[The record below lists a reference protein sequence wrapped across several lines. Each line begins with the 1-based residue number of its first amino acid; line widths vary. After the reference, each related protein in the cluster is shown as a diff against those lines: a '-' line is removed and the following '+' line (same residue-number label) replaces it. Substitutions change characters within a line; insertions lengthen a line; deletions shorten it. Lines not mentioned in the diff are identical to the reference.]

1 MKLTRGRSLSL
12 LVVLLLILD
21 QVVKILVKTHMK
33 IGESIHVFG
42 DWFQILFV
50 ENEGMAF
57 GMSWGPTTGKYILTA
72 FRIVFSIVL
81 VYYIWK
87 LNKKKVKTGVLVGL
101 TLVFAGAVGNILDCL
116 FYGQLFS
123 ASTYNSVATAFP
135 EAGGYAPLMLGKVVV
150 MLYFPIINT
159 VWPDWMPFCGGDRFV
174 FFSPIFNIADS
185 YVTIAVFYLL
195 IFERKALK
203 QWLK

>member
-1 MKLTRGRSLSL
+1 MKLTRGRALSL
-12 LVVLLLILD
+12 LVIFLLILD
-21 QVVKILVKTHMK
+21 QVVKILVKTNMK
-33 IGESIHVFG
+33 IGESISVFG

-57 GMSWGPTTGKYILTA
+57 GMSWGPTTGKYILTT
-72 FRIVFSIVL
+72 FRIVFSAVL
-81 VYYIWK
+81 LYYIWK
-87 LNKKKVKTGVLVGL
+87 LNKKKMKTGVLVGM
-101 TLVFAGAVGNILDCL
+101 TLVFTGAVGNIIDCL
-116 FYGQLFS
+116 FYGQIFS
-123 ASTYNSVATAFP
+123 ASTLSTVATAFP
-135 EAGGYAPLMLGKVVV
+135 EGGGYAPLMLGKVVD

-159 VWPDWMPFCGGDRFV
+159 TWPDWMPFWGGERFV

-195 IFERKALK
+195 IFEHKALK